1 MQRADTT
8 RRGSSCSR
16 RSALAAAVLAS
27 TGVSAQP
34 VQLDAVV
41 VSGSRI
47 EERGFDVPAA
57 IDAVDGERLR
67 DQQPRVN
74 LSEALVRVPGLLIQN
89 RQNLAQDL
97 QVSSRG
103 FGARATFGVRGV
115 RLIQDGIPIT
125 MPDGQGQTAL
135 FDLDNARRV
144 EVLRGPFAALYGNS
158 SGGVIQLITE
168 DGPTRP
174 TVEANVSAGSFD
186 SWRAGAKFGGQ
197 FGALNVTGNVARFA
211 TQGYRD
217 HSAATRDTANVKL
230 GWSLGANTRVTFIG
244 NALEQP
250 DTEDPLGLTQA
261 QLDADRRQA
270 GANAVAFDT
279 HKDIAHRQG
288 GVALR
293 HRLGDSDT
301 QELIGYAGKRR
312 VTQFLAIPVAFQGAT
327 SSGGVVD
334 LDRDFNGT
342 SLEWRHAGP
351 SLGLTLGLSRDTM
364 SEVRTGFVN
373 DNGVQGEPRRD
384 ETDRVTS
391 TDQYAIASWT
401 PGERWKVSGGLRHS
415 RVTFRSDDRFI
426 TAANPDDSGQVTYSS
441 TSPVA
446 GLLFK
451 LTPQLHWFASAG
463 RGFET
468 PTFAELA
475 YRPGNVPGLNL
486 ALRPARSRQVETGV
500 KAHLGAALQATAAL
514 FRSDTRDEVVPATS
528 SGGRNAFSNAEKTRR
543 EGLELSLEHA
553 PGGPFSAYVAY
564 TLTRARFVDYVT
576 FSGTDLSGNEIPGV
590 AKHMLVG
597 DLAWRHRASGF
608 KTALEFRSM
617 SKVFVNDAN
626 TAHADAYTV
635 LHWRGGFERSVGAWT
650 LKPYVRIDNLL
661 DKAHVGS
668 VIVNEANQ
676 RFFEPAPGR
685 TVTLGLVVSRPL

>member
-1 MQRADTT
+1 MHPADEA
-8 RRGSSCSR
+8 RRGRHLFRS
-16 RSALAAAVLAS
+16 SALAAAVLACCAAAR
-27 TGVSAQP
+27 AQP
-34 VQLDAVV
+34 VLLDAVV
-41 VSGSRI
+41 ISGSRI
-47 EERGFDVPAA
+47 EERVFDVPAA

-158 SGGVIQLITE
+158 SGGVIHLLTE
-168 DGPTRP
+168 DGPPQPALEINTL
-174 TVEANVSAGSFD
+174 AGSD
-186 SWRAGAKFGGQ
+186 DTWRAGARLGGQ
-197 FGALNVTGNVARFA
+197 FGPVNVTANVARFS
-211 TQGYRD
+211 TEGYRV
-217 HSAATRDTANVKL
+217 HSAATRDTANMKL
-230 GWSLGANTRVTFIG
+230 GWSLGADTRITFIG

-250 DTEDPLGLTQA
+250 DTDDPLGLTQA

-270 GANAVAFDT
+270 GANAIAFDT
-279 HKDIAHRQG
+279 HKRISHRQG
-288 GVALR
+288 GVSLR
-293 HRLGDSDT
+293 HRLGENDT
-301 QELIGYAGKRR
+301 LEWVGYAGMRR
-312 VTQFLAIPVAFQGAT
+312 VTQFLAIPVAFQGPT

-342 SLEWRHAGP
+342 SIEWRHVGRTVN
-351 SLGLTLGLSRDTM
+351 LTLGISRDSM

-373 DNGVQGEPRRD
+373 DNGVQGAPRRD
-384 ETDRVTS
+384 ETDRVTG

-401 PGERWKVSGGLRHS
+401 PGERWKLSGGFRHT
-415 RVTFRSDDRFI
+415 RVRFRVDDRYVDG
-426 TAANPDDSGQVTYSS
+426 TNPDDSGQVAYGH

-451 LTPQLHWFASAG
+451 FTPRLHGFVSAG

-475 YRPGNVPGLNL
+475 YRPGNVPGLHF
-486 ALRPARSRQVETGV
+486 ALRPARSRHVEAGV
-500 KAHLGAALQATAAL
+500 KSQLGAVQLSAAL

-528 SGGRNAFSNAEKTRR
+528 SGGRNSFSNADKTRR
-543 EGLELSLEHA
+543 AGLELSVAQAGE
-553 PGGPFSAYVAY
+553 GPFSGHAAY
-564 TLTRARFVDYVT
+564 TLTRARFDKYVT
-576 FSGTDLSGNEIPGV
+576 FAGVDLSGNAIPGV
-590 AKHMLVG
+590 ARHMFHG
-597 DLAWRHRASGF
+597 ELAWRHAGSGF
-608 KTALEFRSM
+608 KTALELRSM
-617 SKVFVNDAN
+617 SKVLVNDAN
-626 TAHADAYTV
+626 SASAGSYTV
-635 LHWRGGFERSVGAWT
+635 LHWRGGFERTVGRWT
-650 LKPYVRIDNLL
+650 LKPYLRIDNLL
-661 DKAHVGS
+661 DEDYVGS

-676 RFFEPAPGR
+676 RYFEPAPGR
-685 TVTLGLVVSRPL
+685 AATLGLVVSRPL

>member
-1 MQRADTT
+1 MA
-8 RRGSSCSR
+8 RRRDRLSLS
-16 RSALAAAVLAS
+16 LAVAVLAC
-27 TGVSAQP
+27 TAGARAQP
-34 VQLDAVV
+34 LLLDAVV
-41 VSGSRI
+41 ISGSRI

-57 IDAVDGERLR
+57 IDAVDGDRLR

-158 SGGVIQLITE
+158 SGGVIHLLTE
-168 DGPTRP
+168 DGPRSP
-174 TVEANVSAGSFD
+174 TLELNTLAGSD
-186 SWRAGAKFGGQ
+186 ATWRAGARFGGQ
-197 FGALNVTGNVARFA
+197 FGAVNVTGNAARFS
-211 TQGYRD
+211 TRGSRE
-217 HSAATRDTANVKL
+217 HSAATRDTASLKL
-230 GWSLGANTRVTFIG
+230 GWSPGAETRITLLG

-279 HKDIAHRQG
+279 HKRISHRQG
-288 GVALR
+288 GVSLR
-293 HRLGDSDT
+293 HRLGVDDT
-301 QELIGYAGKRR
+301 LELVGYAGMRR
-312 VTQFLAIPVAFQGAT
+312 VTQFLAIPVAFQGPT

-334 LDRDFNGT
+334 LDRDFSGS
-342 SLEWRHAGP
+342 SLEWRHVGRTL
-351 SLGLTLGLSRDTM
+351 SLTLGLSHDTLA
-364 SEVRTGFVN
+364 EVRTGFVN

-391 TDQYAIASWT
+391 TDQYAIASWM
-401 PGERWKVSGGLRHS
+401 PGERWKLSGGFRHS
-415 RVTFRSDDRFI
+415 RVRFRVDDRFV
-426 TAANPDDSGQVTYSS
+426 TGANPDDSGQVAYGH

-451 LTPQLHWFASAG
+451 FTPRLHGFVSAG

-475 YRPGNVPGLNL
+475 YRPGNAPGLNF
-486 ALRPARSRQVETGV
+486 ALRPARSRHVEAGL
-500 KAHLGAALQATAAL
+500 KSQLGATLQATAAL

-528 SGGRNAFSNAEKTRR
+528 SGGRNSFSNARKTRR
-543 EGLELSLEHA
+543 AGLELSIEHA
-553 PGGPFSAYVAY
+553 GEGPFSAYAAY
-564 TLTRARFVDYVT
+564 TYTHARFVDYLS
-576 FSGTDLSGNEIPGV
+576 FAGSDLSGNAIPGV
-590 AKHMLVG
+590 ARHMFHG
-597 DLAWRHRASGF
+597 DLAWRHAPSGF
-608 KTALEFRSM
+608 RTTIELRSM
-617 SKVFVNDAN
+617 SKVHANDAN
-626 TAHADAYTV
+626 TASAGGYTV
-635 LHWRGGFERSVGAWT
+635 LHWRGGFERTVGAWT
-650 LKPYVRIDNLL
+650 LKPYLRIDNLL
-661 DKAHVGS
+661 DKAYVGS

-685 TVTLGLVVSRPL
+685 ALMLGLVVSRPL

>member
-1 MQRADTT
+1 MHRADTT
-8 RRGSSCSR
+8 RRGSSLPR
-16 RSALAAAVLAS
+16 RCALAAAVLAS
-27 TGVSAQP
+27 SGAVAQP
-34 VQLDAVV
+34 VLLDAVV

-47 EERGFDVPAA
+47 EERGFDVPAS

-115 RLIQDGIPIT
+115 RLLQDGIPIT

-158 SGGVIQLITE
+158 SGGVIHLITE
-168 DGPTRP
+168 DGPAQP
-174 TVEANVSAGSFD
+174 TVEVNASAGSFD
-186 SWRAGAKFGGQ
+186 SWRVGAKVGGQ
-197 FGALNVTGNVARFA
+197 AGPLNYTGNAARFA
-211 TQGYRD
+211 TQGYRA
-217 HSAATRDTANVKL
+217 HSAATRDTVNLKL
-230 GWSLGANTRVTFIG
+230 GWALGPDTRLSFIG

-270 GANAVAFDT
+270 GTNAVAFDT
-279 HKDIAHRQG
+279 HKRIAHRQG
-288 GVALR
+288 GLALR
-293 HRLGDSDT
+293 HRLGATDT
-301 QELIGYAGKRR
+301 LELIGYTGKRK
-312 VTQFLAIPVAFQGAT
+312 VTQFLAIPVAFQGDT

-334 LDRDFNGT
+334 LDRNFNGT
-342 SLEWRHAGP
+342 SLEWRHAGQAL
-351 SLGLTLGLSRDTM
+351 SLTLGVSRDTM

-373 DNGVQGEPRRD
+373 DNGVQGAPRRD

-401 PGERWKVSGGLRHS
+401 PSERWKLSGGFRHT
-415 RVTFRSDDRFI
+415 RVSFRSDDRFI
-426 TAANPDDSGQVTYSS
+426 TGTNPDDSGRVTYGH

-451 LTPQLHWFASAG
+451 LTPRLHWFASAG

-475 YRPGNVPGLNL
+475 YRPGNVPGLNF
-486 ALRPARSRQVETGV
+486 ALRPARSRNVETGV
-500 KAHLGAALQATAAL
+500 KAHLGATLQATAAL

-528 SGGRNAFSNAEKTRR
+528 SGGRNSFSNADKTRR
-543 EGLELSLEHA
+543 GGLELSLAHA
-553 PGGPFSAYVAY
+553 SDGPFSAYVAY

-576 FSGTDLSGNEIPGV
+576 FAGTDLSGNQIPGV
-590 AKHMLVG
+590 ARHMLYG
-597 DLAWRHRASGF
+597 DLAWRHRPSGF
-608 KTALEFRSM
+608 KTALEMRSM
-617 SKVFVNDAN
+617 SKVLVNDAN

-635 LHWRGGFERSVGAWT
+635 LHWRGGFERTVGDWT
-650 LKPYVRIDNLL
+650 LKPFVRIDNLL
-661 DKAHVGS
+661 DKKHVGS

-676 RFFEPAPGR
+676 RYFEPAPGR
-685 TVTLGLVVSRPL
+685 TVTLGVVVSRPL